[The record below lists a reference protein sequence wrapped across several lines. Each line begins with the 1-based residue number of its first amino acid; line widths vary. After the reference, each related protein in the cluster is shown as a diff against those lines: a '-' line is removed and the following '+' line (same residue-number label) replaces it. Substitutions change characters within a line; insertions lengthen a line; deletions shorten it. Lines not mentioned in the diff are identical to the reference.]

1 MSDQL
6 ISRQRLATRW
16 DCSCRTVDRLRSRGL
31 IPWVDLVA
39 GRGSKPLVRFRL
51 ADVQAYEQRFRQSPI
66 HSADDGGCHATTK
79 E

>member
-6 ISRQRLATRW
+6 ISRQGLATRW

-39 GRGSKPLVRFRL
+39 GKGSKPLVRFRL
-51 ADVQAYEQRFRQSPI
+51 QDVLAYEQRFRQCPE
-66 HSADDGGCHATTK
+66 ALAVEGAR
-79 E
+79 